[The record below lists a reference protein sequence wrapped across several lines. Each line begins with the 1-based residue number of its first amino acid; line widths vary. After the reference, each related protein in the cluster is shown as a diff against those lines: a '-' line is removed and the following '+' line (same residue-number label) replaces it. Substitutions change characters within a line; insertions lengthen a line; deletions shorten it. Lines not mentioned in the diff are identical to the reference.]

1 MGLIKKNNGYKWS
14 FSNVG
19 GTPRVR
25 IETGE
30 DIAHLSDLDPK
41 MWTVLSC
48 PVKGL
53 EISDKS
59 LAYVDVDADGKIRI
73 NDIVA
78 TSQWLTG
85 VLKDNNLILKGA
97 DSVELAQI
105 NQESEIGRKLYNS
118 AKQILV
124 NLGKEEDV
132 ITLADIADIAAIFA
146 KTRFNGDG
154 IIIEASA
161 DDADEKAAIAAAVA
175 TVGGVTDRSGVLG
188 VDAGKI
194 EAFYA
199 ALAAYVAWN
208 EAEVEA
214 PYGADTDAA
223 IAAYNALD
231 AKVRDFFVRSKLAA
245 FSPDSTASL
254 DVQTAQISAIS
265 ADNLTS
271 KTDEIAAYPIAR
283 VTGKA
288 EIDLDGPVNPAWS
301 AQFNILKSI
310 ALKDKKVLT
319 EEDWNAVGAQFA
331 AYTAWKGA
339 KAGAEVESLGLEA
352 VRNFLAQDKKAALL
366 ELVAKDSA
374 LAEEAGNID
383 LVDKFLHLMRD
394 FYRLLRN
401 FVTLYDFYDK
411 DQKTAAI
418 FQSGTLIIDQRSCN
432 FCMKV
437 LDMAK
442 HNATAAP
449 CGMYLLYCDC
459 TAKGKAGVLQ
469 IVAAVTVGEVGDLF
483 VGKNAIYYDND
494 GVEWDAVITKI
505 VDNPISVGQAFW
517 SPYRRMAKTVEDLI
531 SKKAA
536 EKDAKMMEKA
546 NAKINEAPAAVAAPA
561 PAPADGTA
569 PATAPAAPAAK
580 PPFDIAKFAGIFAA
594 IGMAVGMI
602 GSALVALFTG
612 LAALKW
618 WQLVMVFVGLMLMI
632 SGPAMVLAWMKLRR
646 RNITPLLNANGWAI
660 NASSK
665 ISIPF
670 GETLTDMAKFPKMR
684 MKDPFAKT
692 GLAPWKKWCIGIAVA
707 AVVFGGLWMF
717 NLLAWAKLPSPLE
730 RYHKKANVEAV
741 ADSLGVADSTQVPE
755 LETVVTE

>member
-1 MGLIKKNNGYKWS
+1 MAIIKKDRGYKWE

-19 GTPRVR
+19 GTPRVK
-25 IETGE
+25 ITTGE
-30 DIAHLSDLDPK
+30 DIAHLAELDPK

-59 LAYVDVDADGKIRI
+59 LGYIDADKDGKIRI
-73 NDIVA
+73 NDVVA
-78 TSQWLTG
+78 SSQWLTG
-85 VLKDNNLILKGA
+85 VLKNKDLILAGS
-97 DSVELAQI
+97 DSVDIEQI
-105 NQESEIGRKLYNS
+105 NQENEAGRKLYAS
-118 AKQILV
+118 AKQVLE
-124 NLGKEEDV
+124 NLGKEGTV
-132 ITLADIADIAAIFA
+132 VTLADIADVSAIFA

-154 IIIEASA
+154 VIIEASA

-175 TVGGVTDRSGVLG
+175 CTGGAMDRSGVMG
-188 VDAGKI
+188 VDAAKI

-208 EAEVEA
+208 DAAVEA
-214 PYGADTDAA
+214 PFGADTDAA

-231 AKVRDFFVRSKLAA
+231 AKVKDFFMRSKLAA

-254 DVQTAQISAIS
+254 DVQTSQISAIS

-271 KTDEIAAYPIAR
+271 KTDQIAAYPIAR

-288 EIDLDGPVNPAWS
+288 EIDLAEPINPAWA
-301 AQFNILKSI
+301 AQFNTLKAI
-310 ALKDKKVLT
+310 VMKDMKVLT
-319 EEDWNAVGAQFA
+319 EEDWTAIGAKFA
-331 AYTAWKGA
+331 AYTAWKGS
-339 KAGAEVESLGLEA
+339 KVGAEVEGLGLENVKA
-352 VRNFLAQDKKAALL
+352 FLAQDKKAALL
-366 ELVAKDSA
+366 ELVAKDAA
-374 LAEEAGNID
+374 LAEEAGNIE

-394 FYRLLRN
+394 FYRLIRN

-411 DQKTAAI
+411 DQKVSAI
-418 FQSGTLIIDQRSCN
+418 FQSGTLIIDQRACR
-432 FCMKV
+432 FCMRV

-469 IVAAVTVGEVGDLF
+469 IVASVTVGEVGDLF

-505 VDNPISVGQAFW
+505 VDNPISIGQAFW
-517 SPYRRMAKTVEDLI
+517 SPYRRMSKTVEDLI

-536 EKDAKMMEKA
+536 EKDAKMMEQA
-546 NAKINEAPAAVAAPA
+546 NAKINEAPDAMAAK
-561 PAPADGTA
+561 PADGTA
-569 PATAPAAPAAK
+569 PEAAPAAK

-602 GSALVALFTG
+602 GSALVALFSG
-612 LAALKW
+612 LADLSW
-618 WQLVMVFVGLMLMI
+618 WQLLMVFVGLMLMV
-632 SGPAMVLAWMKLRR
+632 SGPAMILAWMKLRR
-646 RNITPLLNANGWAI
+646 RNISPLLNANGWAI

-684 MKDPFAKT
+684 LKDPFAKK
-692 GLAPWKKWCIGIAVA
+692 GLAPWQKWCIGLVIAAVA
-707 AVVFGGLWMF
+707 FAGLWMF
-717 NLLAWAKLPSPLE
+717 NILDGVGLSSPLE
-730 RYHKKANVEAV
+730 RYNKRAPVEVV
-741 ADSLGVADSTQVPE
+741 ADSLATGEVLVIVE
-755 LETVVTE
+755 EVINE